1 MNYSTEDIISYY
13 NNINTQYTIKNIV
26 GPVPQKKGDTYVEVE
41 WEGND
46 PKTGRPYENSILP
59 LCNLNKEAQEEF
71 LQKWTREGK
80 DRKKLTTIF
89 FNKKTYYFFKENP
102 QFSLDSKVEF
112 PEDEDYN
119 KYLLEMLEYA

>member
-1 MNYSTEDIISYY
+1 M
-13 NNINTQYTIKNIV
+13 
-26 GPVPQKKGDTYVEVE
+26 
-41 WEGND
+41 
-46 PKTGRPYENSILP
+46 
-59 LCNLNKEAQEEF
+59 NKEAQEEF

-89 FNKKTYYFFKENP
+89 VNKKTYYFFKENP
-102 QFSLDSKVEF
+102 QSSLDSKVEF